1 MAEDND
7 AVIHPAIMV
16 TKLLAQ
22 KTVGCLSQRE
32 RSKVL
37 PKSIAGCVNFRF
49 AWFHGL

>member
-22 KTVGCLSQRE
+22 ITVGCLSQRE

-37 PKSIAGCVNFRF
+37 PAALLGV
-49 AWFHGL
+49 